1 MKLHARILC
10 LLSIFRGKM
19 YKSVPARAMT
29 KLAVAMSYKLCSP
42 TILLRKQVEKA
53 YKDSFREKLTLEIE
67 AGSEEGVIWLCTL
80 HRELII
86 RVCSYLKRN
95 TKVKD
100 EIAEHCDPVI
110 FKQLLENK
118 CYKLEDLSVL
128 INYIYSC
135 MQKLCAPIRDKHL
148 EASVKDLN
156 DRIVEC
162 ADGKKKFSELICD
175 FIISCL
181 LYTSPSP
188 RDGT

>member
-1 MKLHARILC
+1 MVVY
-10 LLSIFRGKM
+10 M
-19 YKSVPARAMT
+19 
-29 KLAVAMSYKLCSP
+29 MSYKLCSP

-80 HRELII
+80 HHELII

-95 TKVKD
+95 TKVQD

-110 FKQLLENK
+110 FRQLLQNK
-118 CYKLEDLSVL
+118 CYKLEDLSGL
-128 INYIYSC
+128 INYVYSWL
-135 MQKLCAPIRDKHL
+135 QKLCAPIRDKHL

-162 ADGKKKFSELICD
+162 AEGKKQFSELICD
-175 FIISCL
+175 FIVRVHTDMDVLDGDFNSKECQGACAAFKKFVL
-181 LYTSPSP
+181 PS
-188 RDGT
+188 